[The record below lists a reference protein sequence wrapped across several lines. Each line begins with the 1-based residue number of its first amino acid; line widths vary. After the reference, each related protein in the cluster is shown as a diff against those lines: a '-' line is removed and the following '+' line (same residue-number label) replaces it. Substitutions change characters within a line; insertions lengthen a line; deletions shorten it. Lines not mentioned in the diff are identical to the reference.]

1 MSIPDF
7 QEPRWYT
14 PFFNN
19 VSTDHG
25 GVAIYIS
32 DSLQGTILHDLS
44 VQFPHMETI
53 FLKIQTNDERFLV
66 GMVYRPPNSSTQAF
80 YDSFSEILEHITL
93 LNIPCYIMGDFNHN
107 LLRFENRSVHDFIT
121 LMYSHMFYP
130 TITKPTR
137 VSATSATLIDHIW
150 SNNLESYH
158 SSGIIYSNISD
169 HFPVISTFTTIKSI
183 KKSSRITKI
192 KRSINPHTINN
203 LKTALNEVDWES
215 LLKKQNVDED
225 FDIFIN
231 KFTELYN
238 HFCPRKEYSVRIK
251 HASKPYITP
260 AIINSIKTRHKL
272 QQKYAKWP
280 VTYENVF
287 KTYRNT
293 LTHVIRRAKENY
305 HKSKL
310 DEYAGNVRKTWH
322 FINDLLNRNTKG
334 QAALSMMFN
343 NEITSDPKEIAEGF
357 NRYFSEVGA
366 NLISQIPRIQTDFRH
381 FLPENAKCSLRLSQV
396 SENEL
401 KDVINNLKQSASGH
415 DDIPVAIVKEFFC
428 DLSKAFDT
436 ISHDILLQKLEV
448 YGIRGPALAWFQ
460 SYLSNRKQYVYYQ
473 NCISQYRE
481 IRYGV
486 PQGSVLGP
494 VLFLLYIN
502 DIARSSCKLNFLLFA
517 DDTNVYMASKNL
529 PELVSTM
536 NNELIHLSN
545 WIRANKLILNPT
557 KTYYL
562 LSNQSNYKP
571 NIDIKLDNVTLNR
584 ADEAKFL
591 GITIDSRLLWKTHIN
606 DVKVKISKVA
616 GILYKVRDLM
626 NIRILKQL
634 YLSLAYPHI
643 VYCSAVWS
651 GANKTSLKSLER
663 EQKRIIRIITYRS
676 YNDHTGPIF
685 KELELLKL
693 PDIMLIQTGLFVFKS
708 VKGLTPSINSFQR
721 ITHSIHTRGVHE
733 TLRLPQCRTSHA
745 QKRLAYRG
753 SKIWNSLD
761 YVLRQSPTVYHFKRA
776 MKQELTKEY

>member
-1 MSIPDF
+1 MK
-7 QEPRWYT
+7 T
-14 PFFNN
+14 
-19 VSTDHG
+19 
-25 GVAIYIS
+25 
-32 DSLQGTILHDLS
+32 
-44 VQFPHMETI
+44 
-53 FLKIQTNDERFLV
+53 FLK
-66 GMVYRPPNSSTQAF
+66 
-80 YDSFSEILEHITL
+80 H
-93 LNIPCYIMGDFNHN
+93 
-107 LLRFENRSVHDFIT
+107 
-121 LMYSHMFYP
+121 
-130 TITKPTR
+130 
-137 VSATSATLIDHIW
+137 
-150 SNNLESYH
+150 
-158 SSGIIYSNISD
+158 
-169 HFPVISTFTTIKSI
+169 
-183 KKSSRITKI
+183 
-192 KRSINPHTINN
+192 
-203 LKTALNEVDWES
+203 
-215 LLKKQNVDED
+215 
-225 FDIFIN
+225 
-231 KFTELYN
+231 
-238 HFCPRKEYSVRIK
+238 
-251 HASKPYITP
+251 
-260 AIINSIKTRHKL
+260 
-272 QQKYAKWP
+272 
-280 VTYENVF
+280 
-287 KTYRNT
+287 RNT

-322 FINDLLNRNTKG
+322 FINDVLNRNTKG

-366 NLISQIPRIQTDFRH
+366 NLISQIPRIQTDFRQ
-381 FLPENAKCSLRLSQV
+381 FLPENAKYSLRLSQI

-415 DDIPVAIVKEFFC
+415 DDIPVTIVKECAPEIISFLTSIINRSFKSGCFPSHLQIAKVIPIYKKGDANLPENYRPISLLTIFSKIFEKIVFKRVMTFLENHSLISNCQYGFRPNYSTELAIHCLTNQIYEVLDKKQYQITVFC